1 MSNTMN
7 YRGDCTAFDPEQ
19 ILGPDMH
26 GALYRI
32 VSAEYDPATDL
43 TTRAFRPI
51 SPAELRGG
59 AR

>member
-1 MSNTMN
+1 MK

-32 VSAEYDPATDL
+32 VSAEYDPVTDL
-43 TTRAFRPI
+43 TTRTFRPI